1 MLMRF
6 MLLISFIFITF
17 QGYAQESLIATT
29 IAEKPDASG
38 VSQTEPA
45 TVEVGKHV
53 MGNLNAGSMIV
64 SLLFVLVA
72 IFVVAW
78 ILKKLQ
84 VGGSAVN
91 GLKVVTS
98 LNLGSKE
105 RLVVVQ
111 VGKKQLLLG
120 VTGQQ
125 INMLETLAEP
135 IEIKSG
141 VPIELSQ
148 TLARFSRNPAD
159 KTNSEKYS

>member
-1 MLMRF
+1 MQMRF
-6 MLLISFIFITF
+6 MLFIFLIFFTF
-17 QGYAQESLIATT
+17 QGSAQEDLLATT
-29 IAEKPDASG
+29 VVEKTDASG
-38 VSQTEPA
+38 ISKTAPA
-45 TVEVGKHV
+45 TVEVGQHV

-84 VGGSAVN
+84 VGGSTVN

-125 INMLETLAEP
+125 INMLDTLAEP
-135 IEIKSG
+135 IEIKTG

-148 TLARFSRNPAD
+148 TLARFSRNSAN

>member
-1 MLMRF
+1 MQMRF
-6 MLLISFIFITF
+6 FLFILLISFTF
-17 QGYAQESLIATT
+17 QGYAEESVLATT
-29 IAEKPDASG
+29 IVEKQD
-38 VSQTEPA
+38 VSVINQTTPA

-53 MGNLNAGSMIV
+53 MGNLDAGSMVI
-64 SLLFVLVA
+64 SLLAVLVA
-72 IFVVAW
+72 IFIAAW
-78 ILKKLQ
+78 VLKKLQ
-84 VGGSAVN
+84 VGGLSVN

-98 LNLGSKE
+98 LSLGSKE

-125 INMLETLAEP
+125 INILDTLDEP

-141 VPIELSQ
+141 VPIEFSQ
-148 TLARFSRNPAD
+148 TLARFSRNSAD